1 MKKFIRLICICLIAV
16 MLFLNLFSCASEEE
30 GGGES
35 NSESSS
41 EEVVEIVDNYDG
53 VFPILK
59 NGQYIVKVVMPDL
72 PRDSEKAVYT
82 KLRTSLAGKT
92 SVKVD
97 SYTDY
102 LKDGESRDKNEYV
115 ILVGETNY
123 TESASVYNRTKAN
136 SYGVQIVNKTR
147 MVVYFSTESEGL
159 KAVSALISAIN
170 TDNAGY
176 FWIDGTFSTDK
187 TMNFKLETVP
197 NYPTSTSKHD
207 CGDDTTMLVAQKTNL
222 STFETYCNT
231 LKSSG
236 FAEYSKRDNING
248 NYYRIYTK
256 GTMALNVYFT
266 KSTSTVRIISGPLDD
281 IPTKEVDRTPE
292 KNKKVSLTMLSQG
305 EDTDCG
311 LCLIIH
317 LPNGKFMIFDGGF
330 SLWDKL
336 YKKLIELSP
345 KGERI
350 TVAAWFVSHP
360 HNDHQDGVT
369 YFIKQHSS
377 SVKVEN
383 VFYNYATAD
392 YYKNTT
398 QETNSTGLSGVKD
411 ELDSILNINLKRTS
425 KVIKPHTGQ
434 VYNFGSASAEI
445 LYTVEDIM
453 PSKLDYV
460 NSSSLVVRISV
471 AGQTI
476 LALADATHSV
486 STILQNT
493 YGSYLKSDIVQLAHH
508 GTYPGHA
515 SLYTKIGAT
524 TLLWPSNTANAKT
537 FYSNDAVKEAL
548 AKAKDVYLSKDVD
561 ATLLLPYTLKNNKSQ
576 FLKSIGK

>member
-1 MKKFIRLICICLIAV
+1 
-16 MLFLNLFSCASEEE
+16 
-30 GGGES
+30 
-35 NSESSS
+35 
-41 EEVVEIVDNYDG
+41 
-53 VFPILK
+53 
-59 NGQYIVKVVMPDL
+59 
-72 PRDSEKAVYT
+72 
-82 KLRTSLAGKT
+82 
-92 SVKVD
+92 
-97 SYTDY
+97 
-102 LKDGESRDKNEYV
+102 
-115 ILVGETNY
+115 
-123 TESASVYNRTKAN
+123 
-136 SYGVQIVNKTR
+136 
-147 MVVYFSTESEGL
+147 
-159 KAVSALISAIN
+159 
-170 TDNAGY
+170 
-176 FWIDGTFSTDK
+176 
-187 TMNFKLETVP
+187 
-197 NYPTSTSKHD
+197 
-207 CGDDTTMLVAQKTNL
+207 
-222 STFETYCNT
+222 
-231 LKSSG
+231 
-236 FAEYSKRDNING
+236 
-248 NYYRIYTK
+248 
-256 GTMALNVYFT
+256 
-266 KSTSTVRIISGPLDD
+266 
-281 IPTKEVDRTPE
+281 
-292 KNKKVSLTMLSQG
+292 MLSQG

-345 KGERI
+345 QGERI

-369 YFIKQHSS
+369 YFIKQHSN

-383 VFYNYATAD
+383 VFYNYATAN

-561 ATLLLPYTLKNNKSQ
+561 ATLLLPYTLKNNKKD
-576 FLKSIGK
+576 FLNSIGK